1 MSAPPRSDTS
11 SPKRCASSYHR
22 ANRLLGRARA
32 LPNTTTVER
41 TVQARSRSSALAY
54 SSCKRTP
61 RMESPSRKS
70 GSSAGR
76 RNAVEFFCK
85 LLSAIDTTSP
95 KLSPKG
101 PDHLRIPSAFERHL
115 SAPGKLAPKSHLGLM
130 LRMTCVSAFGGKADI
145 TQTQENVLLWPETDV
160 LTRLL

>member
-11 SPKRCASSYHR
+11 LPKRCASSYHR
-22 ANRLLGRARA
+22 ANRLLGLSRA

-41 TVQARSRSSALAY
+41 TVQARSRSSAFAY

-85 LLSAIDTTSP
+85 LLSAIDATSP
-95 KLSPKG
+95 KLCPKG
-101 PDHLRIPSAFERHL
+101 PDHLRTPSYSCSECLGHHL
-115 SAPGKLAPKSHLGLM
+115 TAPGKLAPKTSGVKDDA
-130 LRMTCVSAFGGKADI
+130 RVRF
-145 TQTQENVLLWPETDV
+145 
-160 LTRLL
+160 RR